1 MIGWGFMSQAYIP
14 VPGLRLYYPS
24 VASGRGAT
32 ASRPFETE
40 VGSHRVLAKLGQVP
54 LTPMRTDATQ
64 WRPYLVYRPSA
75 AFTN

>member
-1 MIGWGFMSQAYIP
+1 MIGWGFMSQANIP
-14 VPGLRLYYPS
+14 VSDLPLYYAS

-32 ASRPFETE
+32 ASRPFQTE
-40 VGSHRVLAKLGQVP
+40 VRSHRVLAKIGRITH
-54 LTPMRTDATQ
+54 TPTRTDATQ